1 MILLKITVTPGITT
15 IVMAET
21 TVLTFI
27 TSGCAD
33 EYITGRNDYQYFTS
47 PGIHNR
53 ESFFDF
59 KSVPVFF

>member
-1 MILLKITVTPGITT
+1 
-15 IVMAET
+15 MAET